1 MSVRIRHGVARELM
15 NPIAEELNEKIRRGN
30 PYAYEL
36 LSGLGREL
44 YFPKGILTQSAEA
57 KEQAHRFDATIGIAT
72 EDGQPLYLPSIQQTL
87 SAYEP
92 SELYPYAPAA
102 GKPELRQAWRDK
114 MLAEN
119 PSLRDKS
126 FSQPVVTNA
135 LTHGLS
141 IVADMFA
148 EAGDVVILPDK
159 LWGNYNLI
167 FSVRRGAEVE
177 RFPFFSTEGLFNVR
191 GLRETLLKQKARKK
205 AILVLNFPNN
215 PTGYTPGEREA
226 SGIVEAVREAA
237 GAGINL
243 VVVTDDAYFGLFYE
257 DSLKESLFGRMAQ
270 IHPRVLA
277 VKVDGATKEEYVWG
291 FRVGFL
297 TFSAGHPEVHRAL
310 ENKVMGCI
318 RGTVSSVTRPS
329 QSFVLRALKS
339 NTFREEKEEKYLL
352 LKERALEVKRIL
364 AADKFARAWEPYPFN
379 SGYFMCLRLKSVKA
393 EALRL
398 HLLRRYGVG
407 VISLGDSDLRIAFSS
422 VAKEDLAELFELI
435 YQGVKDLAHPED

>member
-1 MSVRIRHGVARELM
+1 M
-15 NPIAEELNEKIRRGN
+15 NAIVEDLNGKIRRGN
-30 PYAYEL
+30 PYVYEL

-44 YFPKGILTQSAEA
+44 YFPRGILTQSAEA
-57 KEQAHRFDATIGIAT
+57 KEQAYRFDATIGIAT
-72 EDGQPLYLPSIQQTL
+72 ENGQPLYLPLIQETL
-87 SAYEP
+87 SDYEP
-92 SELYPYAPAA
+92 KELYPYAPAA
-102 GKPELRQAWRDK
+102 GKPELRQAWREK
-114 MLAEN
+114 MLREN

-126 FSQPVVTNA
+126 FSQPVVTSA

-148 EAGDVVILPDK
+148 EAGDAVILPDK

-167 FSVRRGAEVE
+167 FSVRRGAGMKT
-177 RFPFFSTEGLFNVR
+177 FPFFSSEGLFNVR
-191 GLRETLLKQKARKK
+191 GLRETLLKQRTRKK
-205 AILVLNFPNN
+205 AILLLNFPNN

-226 SGIVEAVREAA
+226 AGIVEAVREAA
-237 GAGINL
+237 EAGINL

-257 DSLKESLFGRMAQ
+257 DTLKESLFGRIAQ

-310 ENKVMGCI
+310 ENKAMGCI
-318 RGTVSSVTRPS
+318 RGTVSSVTHPS
-329 QSFVLRALKS
+329 QSFVLHALKS
-339 NTFREEKEEKYLL
+339 PAFRQEKEEKYLL
-352 LKERALEVKRIL
+352 LKERALEVKKIL
-364 AADKFARAWEPYPFN
+364 AADKFAEVWEPYPFN

-393 EALRL
+393 ETLRR
-398 HLLRRYGVG
+398 HLLQHYGVG

-422 VAKEDLAELFELI
+422 VAKEDLAQLFELV
-435 YQGVKDLAHPED
+435 YQGVKDLKQLRD